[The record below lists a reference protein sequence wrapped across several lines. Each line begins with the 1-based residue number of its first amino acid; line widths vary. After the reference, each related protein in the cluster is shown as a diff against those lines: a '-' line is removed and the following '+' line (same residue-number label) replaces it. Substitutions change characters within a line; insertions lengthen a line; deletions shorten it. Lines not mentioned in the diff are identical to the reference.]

1 MGVAGWIMMIAHL
14 GLFFYLRRKYVGK
27 KNKAEKL
34 AAELNAENINL
45 KSQLKSYTELFGS

>member
-1 MGVAGWIMMIAHL
+1 MGIVGWLMMVAHL
-14 GLFFYLRRKYVGK
+14 GLFVYLRKKYIGK

-45 KSQLKSYTELFGS
+45 RSKLKSYQDLLG